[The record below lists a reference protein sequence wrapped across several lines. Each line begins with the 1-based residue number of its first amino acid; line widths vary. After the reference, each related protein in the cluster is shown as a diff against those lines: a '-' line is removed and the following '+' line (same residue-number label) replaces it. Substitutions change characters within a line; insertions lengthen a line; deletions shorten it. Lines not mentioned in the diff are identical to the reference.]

1 MALRQTKKIL
11 PLGPKVGAESLVVLR
26 VTFLAAHPNQ
36 DAIAVWESCSRRAM
50 SRRKLQTIGPSEL
63 PRTSE
68 AGIDDRVLSDD
79 IAAIAKRGLRTSI
92 RTP

>member
-1 MALRQTKKIL
+1 
-11 PLGPKVGAESLVVLR
+11 
-26 VTFLAAHPNQ
+26 
-36 DAIAVWESCSRRAM
+36 M